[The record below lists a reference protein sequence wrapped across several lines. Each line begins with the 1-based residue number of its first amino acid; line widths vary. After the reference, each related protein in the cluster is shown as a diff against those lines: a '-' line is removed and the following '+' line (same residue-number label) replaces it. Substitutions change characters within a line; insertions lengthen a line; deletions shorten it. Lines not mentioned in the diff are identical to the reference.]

1 MSSTIR
7 VKCVREMTQVL
18 NTFFGENI
26 FVHQFFRA
34 LISESQLVTRLKK
47 SKRTNLAAVSEI
59 IKSSKIKQ
67 NI

>member
-1 MSSTIR
+1 
-7 VKCVREMTQVL
+7 MTQVL